1 MPIVSYWGG
10 LYYLWGYLQTLIF
23 IPSTFFLK
31 HLQALLPFQG
41 QCRYADRCGLL
52 R

>member
-1 MPIVSYWGG
+1 MPTVSYWGG
-10 LYYLWGYLQTLIF
+10 LYFLWRLLINPNLYSINF
-23 IPSTFFLK
+23 IL